1 MDLIEAIKARRS
13 IRAYKP
19 APVSE
24 EDLNTVL
31 EAARQ
36 APSWANTQCWRFV
49 VVKDKET
56 KAKLVNTLTP
66 TNGARPGMEQAPLVI
81 VGCAVLGKSGY
92 KRGEVMSDK
101 GDWFMFDTALAMH
114 NMVLAA
120 HSLGLGS
127 IYIGLF
133 DAKAAAKILDLPDG
147 VVVVALLPLG
157 YPEGEGKV
165 TTRRDMSE
173 IVYYEKYGNTGV

>member
-1 MDLIEAIKARRS
+1 MDVIEATKTRRS

-19 APVSE
+19 TPVSE
-24 EDLNTVL
+24 DDLNTIL

-49 VVKDKET
+49 VVTNSET
-56 KAKLVNTLTP
+56 KAKLVNTLTA
-66 TNGARPGMEQAPLVI
+66 TNGARPAMEQAPLVI
-81 VGCAVLGKSGY
+81 VACAVLGKAGH
-92 KRGEVMSDK
+92 KKGEVMTDK

-120 HSLGLGS
+120 HALGLGTV
-127 IYIGLF
+127 YIGLF
-133 DAKAAAKILDLPDG
+133 DAKAAAGILELPDG
-147 VVVVALLPLG
+147 VVVVAMTPLG

-165 TTRRDMSE
+165 TTRLDMSE
-173 IVYYEKYGNTGV
+173 IAFSEKYGNTGV